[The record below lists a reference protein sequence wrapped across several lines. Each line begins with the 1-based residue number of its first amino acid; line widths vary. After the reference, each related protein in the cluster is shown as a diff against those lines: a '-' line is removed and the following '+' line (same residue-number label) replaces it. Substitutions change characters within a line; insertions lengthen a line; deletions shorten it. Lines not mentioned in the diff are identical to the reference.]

1 MKTYEKYLISGQL
14 LDPMEMFPFHIPSSC
29 FPHRLPRIGSAS
41 SPEGLNQHHLLQQV
55 HRLPL
60 AVCRAHPRREGRER
74 WKASTWW
81 GELLSKSSRRLSYVR
96 ESKMLIKESFFKG
109 WRRKSRSLLNV
120 PLEASREERKGFNIL
135 QVSSSS
141 CNHDNLDLFFFLFF
155 KLRSLSERIDSF
167 WDKYI
172 NKLFFR
178 GGDIYKGEVSGL
190 QGGPN
195 AISR

>member
-81 GELLSKSSRRLSYVR
+81 GELLSKFSRRLSYVR

-120 PLEASREERKGFNIL
+120 PLEAGREERKGFNIL
-135 QVSSSS
+135 QVSSSHATTTTLTFFS
-141 CNHDNLDLFFFLFF
+141 FCFLSWDLC
-155 KLRSLSERIDSF
+155 LSGSIPSETNI
-167 WDKYI
+167 
-172 NKLFFR
+172 
-178 GGDIYKGEVSGL
+178 
-190 QGGPN
+190 
-195 AISR
+195 